1 MHFLVSFRDE
11 FVGEGLCSSR
21 KNETGGVEP
30 RPYLFGKVQR
40 EQAKA
45 AKESADVARKRLPEE
60 IMNPTKPITSV
71 TDNYEIAKA
80 YQSPNGNGMFG
91 IKGKNSRIYQSSDQ
105 YESAADF
112 YARISRGGKEL
123 RFMNNKGIFTRFD
136 DGSIVSYRVVTNTK
150 NSPAVEIQLLANG
163 KRQKRHFILEE

>member
-1 MHFLVSFRDE
+1 MKACIFLLKERN
-11 FVGEGLCSSR
+11 GRSR
-21 KNETGGVEP
+21 TPPLLTLE
-30 RPYLFGKVQR
+30 KVQR

-91 IKGKNSRIYQSSDQ
+91 IKGKNSRIYKSSDQ

-123 RFMNNKGIFTRFD
+123 RFMNNKGIL
-136 DGSIVSYRVVTNTK
+136 IVISGF
-150 NSPAVEIQLLANG
+150 SGE
-163 KRQKRHFILEE
+163 